1 MRRVAWGL
9 LLTFVFTIPWEYSLN
24 LGQPLGHVAR
34 IAGIL
39 ALLAAILAVL
49 QQGRVRTVG
58 PIQWLALA
66 FFLWICAS
74 YFWSIAPDVTLE
86 KMRGFF
92 QELMIVWLIW
102 ELAESPEDVRSL
114 MRAYVAGAWVLALLT
129 LGSLVSGGSEVDQI
143 RFVAEG
149 QDANDMARYLDL
161 GLPMA
166 ALLLT
171 CERGRFARVLAAG
184 YLPLGVLAVLV
195 TASREGFVAA
205 LIALSGCGV
214 LLYSRY
220 RRAVVG
226 AIALLPAIVFG
237 LSLIVPHGTFER
249 LATIPEELNRGD
261 LNQRWNIWHAGWQ
274 AFVHAPLVGTG
285 AGSFVSA
292 AGLNPVDTAHDT
304 ALSILADGGLIALFL
319 AATIVALTARAVV
332 QMRGPLQLALTTT
345 LLGWITTSLVATVE
359 ENRSTWLLIGLI
371 AIAGKMAAEDP
382 RAAALCFG
390 ENGEPVKVQAR
401 ARDANPAAG
410 LNPIEAGETSCR

>member
-1 MRRVAWGL
+1 MAWGL
-9 LLTFVFTIPWEYSLN
+9 LLTFAFTIPWEYSLN
-24 LGQPLGHVAR
+24 LGEPWGHVAR

-39 ALLAAILAVL
+39 ALLAVILAVL
-49 QQGRVRTVG
+49 QQGRVRTLG

-66 FFLWICAS
+66 FYLWICAS
-74 YFWSIAPDVTLE
+74 YFWTIAPDMTLE

-92 QELMIVWLIW
+92 QELMIVWLVW

-129 LGSLVSGGSEVDQI
+129 LGNLVSGGNEVDQI

-171 CERGRFARVLAAG
+171 CERRTVARILAAG

-205 LIALSGCGV
+205 LIALAGCGL
-214 LLYSRY
+214 LLYWRY

-226 AIALLPAIVFG
+226 AIALLPVIVLG
-237 LSLIVPHGTFER
+237 LSPIVPHGTLER

-261 LNQRWNIWHAGWQ
+261 LNQRWNIWGAGWQ

-304 ALSILADGGLIALFL
+304 ALSILADGGLVALFM
-319 AATIVALTARAVV
+319 AATIVALVVRAVV
-332 QMRGPLQLALTTT
+332 QIRGPLQLALATA
-345 LLGWITTSLVATVE
+345 LFGWMTTSLVATVE
-359 ENRSTWLLIGLI
+359 ENRSTWLLIGVV
-371 AIAGKMAAEDP
+371 AVAGRMAAEDP
-382 RAAALCFG
+382 RAVVLCFG
-390 ENGEPVKVQAR
+390 ESGRPEKLQERERV
-401 ARDANPAAG
+401 ANSRAG
-410 LNPIEAGETSCR
+410 LGAIETGETSCP

>member
-1 MRRVAWGL
+1 MRRVAWVL
-9 LLTFVFTIPWEYSLN
+9 LLTFAFTIPWEYSMN
-24 LGQPLGHVAR
+24 LGEPFGHVAR
-34 IAGIL
+34 IAGVL
-39 ALLAAILAVL
+39 VLLAAIPAVL
-49 QQGRVRTVG
+49 QRGRVRTLG
-58 PIQWLALA
+58 TAQWLVLA
-66 FFLWICAS
+66 FFLWMCAS
-74 YFWSIAPDVTLE
+74 YFWTIVPDLTLE

-92 QELMIVWLIW
+92 QELMIVWLVW
-102 ELAESPEDVRSL
+102 EFAESPHDLRSL

-129 LGSLVSGGSEVDQI
+129 LGSLVSGPSEVDQI

-149 QDANDMARYLDL
+149 QDANDLARYLDM

-171 CERGRFARVLAAG
+171 CERGRLARIIAGG
-184 YLPLGVLAVLV
+184 YLPLGLIAVLA

-205 LIALSGCGV
+205 LIALSGCG
-214 LLYSRY
+214 LLLHHRY

-226 AIALLPAIVFG
+226 ALVLLPLIAVG
-237 LSLIVPHGTFER
+237 LSLIVPHGTIER

-274 AFVHAPLVGTG
+274 AFIHAPLVGTG

-304 ALSILADGGLIALFL
+304 ALSIVADGGLVALFL
-319 AATIVALTARAVV
+319 ASAIVALSVV
-332 QMRGPLQLALTTT
+332 ELIQIRGPLQLALTTA

-371 AIAGKMAAEDP
+371 AAAGRAALEDP
-382 RAAALCFG
+382 RAVELCFG
-390 ENGEPVKVQAR
+390 ESGWPTRPTKQKHEKNR
-401 ARDANPAAG
+401 ATAG
-410 LNPIEAGETSCR
+410 GVIATGETSCP

>member
-9 LLTFVFTIPWEYSLN
+9 LLTFAFTIPWEYSLN
-24 LGQPLGHVAR
+24 LGEPWGHVAR

-49 QQGRVRTVG
+49 QQGRVRTLG
-58 PIQWLALA
+58 PIQWLVLA
-66 FFLWICAS
+66 FYLWMCTS

-92 QELMIVWLIW
+92 QELMIVWLVW

-129 LGSLVSGGSEVDQI
+129 LGSLASGGNEVDQI

-171 CERGRFARVLAAG
+171 CERRTVARILAAG
-184 YLPLGVLAVLV
+184 YLPLGLLAVLL

-205 LIALSGCGV
+205 LIALCGCGF
-214 LLYSRY
+214 LLYRRY

-226 AIALLPAIVFG
+226 AIALLPLIVLG

-261 LNQRWNIWHAGWQ
+261 LNQRWNIWDAGWQ

-304 ALSILADGGLIALFL
+304 ALSILADGGLVALFL
-319 AATIVALTARAVV
+319 AAAIVVIGLRAVV
-332 QMRGPLQLALTTT
+332 QMRGPIQLALATA
-345 LLGWITTSLVATVE
+345 LVGWMTTSLVATVE
-359 ENRSTWLLIGLI
+359 ENRSTWLLIGVI
-371 AIAGKMAAEDP
+371 AVAGRMAAEDP
-382 RAAALCFG
+382 QAVRPMLRRNSAG
-390 ENGEPVKVQAR
+390 RRKRKSNGNATPTSGTSR
-401 ARDANPAAG
+401 IGRD
-410 LNPIEAGETSCR
+410 

>member
-9 LLTFVFTIPWEYSLN
+9 LLIFAFTIPWEYSLN
-24 LGQPLGHVAR
+24 LGEPLGHVAR

-39 ALLAAILAVL
+39 AMLAAIPAVL
-49 QQGRVRTVG
+49 QGGRLRTLG
-58 PIQWLALA
+58 PIQWLVLA
-66 FFLWICAS
+66 FYLWMCAS
-74 YFWSIAPDVTLE
+74 YLWSIAPDMTLE

-102 ELAESPEDVRSL
+102 EFAESPDDIRSL

-129 LGSLVSGGSEVDQI
+129 LGSLASGTAEVDQI

-166 ALLLT
+166 AHLAT
-171 CERGRFARVLAAG
+171 CDRRWFARALAWG

-205 LIALSGCGV
+205 LIALAGCGI
-214 LLYSRY
+214 LLLWRY
-220 RRAVVG
+220 KRAAVA
-226 AIALLPAIVFG
+226 AIALSPIGVLG
-237 LSLIVPHGTFER
+237 LSLVVPHGTFER

-261 LNQRWNIWHAGWQ
+261 LNQRWNIWDAGWQ

-292 AGLNPVDTAHDT
+292 AGLNPVDTAHNT
-304 ALSILADGGLIALFL
+304 ALSILADGGLLALL
-319 AATIVALTARAVV
+319 VAMTIVFFAVLALV
-332 QMRGPLQLALTTT
+332 QMRGPLQLALATA
-345 LLGWITTSLVATVE
+345 LLGWFTTSLVATVE

-371 AIAGKMAAEDP
+371 AAAGRLAVEYP
-382 RAAALCFG
+382 RADEQFMA
-390 ENGEPVKVQAR
+390 AR
-401 ARDANPAAG
+401 ARPAGMPERLHAESSRTG
-410 LNPIEAGETSCR
+410 RLEAGEPSCP

>member
-9 LLTFVFTIPWEYSLN
+9 LLTFAFTIPWEYSLN
-24 LGQPLGHVAR
+24 LGEPFGHVAR
-34 IAGIL
+34 IAGVL

-49 QQGRVRTVG
+49 QQGRVRTLG
-58 PIQWLALA
+58 PIQWLALG
-66 FFLWICAS
+66 FYLWICAS

-92 QELMIVWLIW
+92 QELMIVWLVW

-129 LGSLVSGGSEVDQI
+129 LGSLVSGGNEIDQI

-171 CERGRFARVLAAG
+171 CERGKFARILAAG

-205 LIALSGCGV
+205 LIALSGCGM
-214 LLYSRY
+214 LLYSRF
-220 RRAVVG
+220 RRAVVV
-226 AIALLPAIVFG
+226 AIVLLPAIVLG

-261 LNQRWNIWHAGWQ
+261 LNQRWNIWDAGWQ
-274 AFVHAPLVGTG
+274 AFVHAPIVGTG

-304 ALSILADGGLIALFL
+304 ALSILADGGLVALLL
-319 AATIVALTARAVV
+319 AATIVTLALYSVV
-332 QMRGPLQLALTTT
+332 HMRGPLQLALAIA
-345 LLGWITTSLVATVE
+345 LLGWMTTSLVATVE
-359 ENRSTWLLIGLI
+359 ENRSTWLLIGVI
-371 AIAGKMAAEDP
+371 AVAGRIAAEDP
-382 RAAALCFG
+382 RAARLCFG
-390 ENGEPVKVQAR
+390 ENGRAARVQEQK
-401 ARDANPAAG
+401 RDANPRAG
-410 LNPIEAGETSCR
+410 LGAIDAGETSCP

>member
-9 LLTFVFTIPWEYSLN
+9 LLTFAFTIPWEYSLN
-24 LGQPLGHVAR
+24 LGEPLGHVAR

-49 QQGRVRTVG
+49 QQGRVRTLG
-58 PIQWLALA
+58 PIQWLALT
-66 FFLWICAS
+66 FYLWICAS
-74 YFWSIAPDVTLE
+74 YFWTIVPDLTLE

-92 QELMIVWLIW
+92 QELMIVWLVW

-129 LGSLVSGGSEVDQI
+129 LGSLASGGSEVDQI

-171 CERGRFARVLAAG
+171 CERRTVARIFAAG

-205 LIALSGCGV
+205 LIALAGCGL
-214 LLYSRY
+214 LLYWRY

-226 AIALLPAIVFG
+226 AIALLPLIVLV

-274 AFVHAPLVGTG
+274 VFVHAPLVGTG

-304 ALSILADGGLIALFL
+304 ALSIVADGGLVALLL
-319 AATIVALTARAVV
+319 AAMIVTFAVLGVV
-332 QMRGPLQLALTTT
+332 QTRGPLQLALATA
-345 LLGWITTSLVATVE
+345 LFGWLTTSLVATVE
-359 ENRSTWLLIGLI
+359 ENRSTWLLIGVI
-371 AIAGKMAAEDP
+371 AVAGRMAAEDP
-382 RAAALCFG
+382 RAVKLCFG
-390 ENGEPVKVQAR
+390 EIGRHAEAQGRECN
-401 ARDANPAAG
+401 ANPRTGVGATA
-410 LNPIEAGETSCR
+410 AGETSCP